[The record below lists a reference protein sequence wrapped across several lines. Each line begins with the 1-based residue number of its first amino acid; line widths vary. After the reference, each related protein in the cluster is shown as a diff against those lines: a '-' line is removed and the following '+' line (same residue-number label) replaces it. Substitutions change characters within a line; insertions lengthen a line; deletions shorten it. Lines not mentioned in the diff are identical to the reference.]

1 MDKHQIKDLLQK
13 YEAGTCTE
21 QERAMLE
28 TWYVK
33 WKPND
38 QVELSGRLI
47 EDSVDKIWQRLE
59 NSNKSARKLWSGQS
73 IRMTG
78 VAAAILVFISIGIGF
93 YTANYKD
100 QPARVADKIAER
112 DITPGGDKAILTLA
126 DGRKISLTD
135 VSNGQIAEESG
146 IKITKAADGQIVYE
160 IASLSPSG
168 EDRGGYNTIE
178 TPLGGQFQIKL
189 PDGTNV
195 WLNSASS
202 LKYPVKF
209 SGKRRVVEL
218 SGEAYFEVFHSPQV
232 PFRVLNTNQ
241 AIEVLGTHFNV
252 MSYPDE
258 KSVRTTLYQ
267 GSVKVTA
274 LNSFVVLSPGQ
285 QSSITSASINVDEKP
300 DLKGVIAWKNGKI
313 EFSDMDIES
322 IMRILHRW
330 YNIEVTY
337 LGLPVNNSFGGSVS
351 KSKNLDEVL
360 KVLEATGDVHFKI
373 EERRVIVMP

>member
-1 MDKHQIKDLLQK
+1 MDKHQIKDLLRK
-13 YEAGTCTE
+13 YAAGTCTE

-59 NSNKSARKLWSGQS
+59 NSNKSARKLWPGQS

-93 YTANYKD
+93 YTVNYKD
-100 QPARVADKIAER
+100 QPARVADKITEP
-112 DITPGGDKAILTLA
+112 DITPGGDKATLTLA

-168 EDRGGYNTIE
+168 GDGGGYNTIE

-209 SGKRRVVEL
+209 SGKRRLVEL

-232 PFRVLNTNQ
+232 PFRVVNANQ

-267 GSVKVTA
+267 GSVKVSTI
-274 LNSFVVLSPGQ
+274 NSFVVLSPGQ

-360 KVLEATGDVHFKI
+360 KVLEATGDVHFKV
-373 EERRVIVMP
+373 EGRRVFVMP